1 MVIGVGRALRLGQR
15 ILGQRIHD
23 DLDGLIQ
30 LGIFSLPHELRIV
43 LHFHV
48 RNDTDLPINRSPSG
62 SLFPALKPSLTIPEL
77 QFMLPHNGTGY
88 RGTCGCEQAEP
99 KSNFLSLIHC

>member
-1 MVIGVGRALRLGQR
+1 M
-15 ILGQRIHD
+15 
-23 DLDGLIQ
+23 
-30 LGIFSLPHELRIV
+30 

-62 SLFPALKPSLTIPEL
+62 SLFPGLKLPLTIPEL

-99 KSNFLSLIHC
+99 KSNFLSLIHYQKLRR